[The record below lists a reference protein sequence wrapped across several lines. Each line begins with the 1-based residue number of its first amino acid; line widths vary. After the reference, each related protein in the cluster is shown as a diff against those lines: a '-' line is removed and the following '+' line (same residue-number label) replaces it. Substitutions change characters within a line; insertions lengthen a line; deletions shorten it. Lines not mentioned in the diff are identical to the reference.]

1 MRSCLERMETGN
13 WEEAEICE
21 GRDIPD
27 EDAGGLWD
35 SIVEA
40 LFSHS
45 CLTPGSLRG
54 VQRYE

>member
-1 MRSCLERMETGN
+1 METGN
-13 WEEAEICE
+13 WEGAEIRE

-27 EDAGGLWD
+27 EDAGGWWD

-45 CLTPGSLRG
+45 YPTYVDLQG
-54 VQRYE
+54 VQGYK

>member
-1 MRSCLERMETGN
+1 METGN

-21 GRDIPD
+21 ERDILD

-45 CLTPGSLRG
+45 HATRVDFQG
-54 VQRYE
+54 VQRYK